1 MNANYIIN
9 RLRSTPYKF
18 PTAAILRDRL
28 NNLDE
33 YTKYQI
39 TDILKK
45 EVYKERNHDIQQ
57 PLEEL
62 LFRMPIAS

>member
-1 MNANYIIN
+1 MDSNYIIT
-9 RLRSTPYKF
+9 RLRSTLYKF

-33 YTKYQI
+33 QTKFRI
-39 TDILKK
+39 TENLKK
-45 EVYKERNHDIQQ
+45 EVYKERNHDIQK

>member
-1 MNANYIIN
+1 MDSNYIIK
-9 RLRSTPYKF
+9 RLRSTLYKF

-33 YTKYQI
+33 YSRYLI
-39 TDILKK
+39 TQSLKK

-62 LFRMPIAS
+62 LFRMPKAS

>member
-1 MNANYIIN
+1 MNANYIIS

-18 PTAAILRDRL
+18 PTAAILRERM

-33 YTKYQI
+33 NTKYRV
-39 TDILKK
+39 TEILKK

>member
-1 MNANYIIN
+1 MDSNYIIT

-18 PTAAILRDRL
+18 PTAAILRERL

-33 YTKYQI
+33 YTRYQV
-39 TDILKK
+39 TERLKK

>member
-1 MNANYIIN
+1 MDSNYIIT
-9 RLRSTPYKF
+9 RLRLTPYKF

-33 YTKYQI
+33 YSRYQI
-39 TDILKK
+39 TESLKK
-45 EVYKERNHDIQQ
+45 EFHKERNHDIQQ

-62 LFRMPIAS
+62 LFRMPKAS